1 MPDTARKVSIIGAGN
16 VGLRYAY
23 ALMIENTARE
33 IVLVDVARDRLEG
46 EVMDLSH
53 GAPYIRPVKVVA
65 GDYANIKGS
74 NLVVITAGVGQK
86 PGQSRLDLIKANV
99 DLYSRIIPEIE
110 RHAPEAIFLVVTNP
124 VDALSYAAHKL
135 SSKPAH
141 EIMGSGTVLDTAR
154 FRYLLGRHCMV
165 DSRNVHAYIL
175 GEHGDSEVAIW
186 SRVMIGGLL
195 LTDYCPICDRFKA
208 CAREEELEKIFLE
221 VRDSA
226 YEIIERKGETSY
238 GIGLALV
245 RITRAILNDENSIL
259 PVSSLMHGYLGMEE
273 LYLSMPAIVNKTG
286 VQKVLEIKL
295 SDAEEK
301 ALRHSA
307 EVLRKAIL
315 QAGIG
320 SHTI

>member
-16 VGLRYAY
+16 VGVRYAY

-53 GAPYIRPVKVVA
+53 GAPYIRPVKVTA
-65 GDYANIKGS
+65 GDYADIRGS
-74 NLVVITAGVGQK
+74 DLVVITAGAGQK

-99 DLYSRIIPEIE
+99 ELYRKIIPEIE
-110 RHAPEAIFLVVTNP
+110 RHAPAAVYLVVTNP
-124 VDALSYAAHKL
+124 VDALSYAAHRL
-135 SSKPAH
+135 SSKQPH
-141 EIMGSGTVLDTAR
+141 EIVGSGTVLDTAR

-165 DSRNVHAYIL
+165 DSRNVHAYVL

-195 LTDYCPICDRFKA
+195 LGDYCPICDRFKA
-208 CAREEELEKIFLE
+208 CAREEELERVFVE

-226 YEIIERKGETSY
+226 YDIIERKGETSY

-259 PVSSLMHGYLGMEE
+259 PVSSLMQGYLGMAD
-273 LYLSMPAIVNKTG
+273 LYLSMPAIVNRKG
-286 VQKVLEIKL
+286 VEKVLEIKL
-295 SDAEEK
+295 SGPEEK
-301 ALRHSA
+301 ALKHSA
-307 EVLRKAIL
+307 AVLRNAIR
-315 QAGIG
+315 QTGIER
-320 SHTI
+320 